1 LAFGALYVELG
12 ALYFVLRFRR
22 GSGKAPEIKVQSSK
36 AQGPR
41 PKAQAQRRKT
51 LMKLV
56 SISLG
61 SWLLG
66 LSAILLTFY
75 VVEGE
80 QLTAADIKG
89 ATVISLILAALLFSL
104 AYAPSLFWLRKRLGG
119 CRPAAVFPLTSAL
132 VLNLPVFLI
141 GILAIGRTLA
151 PTEAFAFIGAFVLMG
166 AAFGLGFVW
175 NYQDRTI

>member
-1 LAFGALYVELG
+1 LNFV
-12 ALYFVLRFRR
+12 ALYFELCTLFVLHLVESRIT
-22 GSGKAPEIKVQSSK
+22 KHEVQSSK
-36 AQGPR
+36 YKAVRLKAQGENC
-41 PKAQAQRRKT
+41 KDK
-51 LMKLV
+51 MKLV

-66 LSAILLTFY
+66 LSALLLTFY
-75 VVEGE
+75 VIEDE
-80 QLTAADIKG
+80 NLSAADIKG
-89 ATVISLILAALLFSL
+89 VTVISLIVAALLFSL

-119 CRPAAVFPLTSAL
+119 CRPVAVFPLASAL

-151 PTEAFAFIGAFVLMG
+151 PTEAFASIGAFVLMG
-166 AAFGLGFVW
+166 TAFGLGFVW